1 MTVVDRRL
9 PALLACLALVA
20 CKPAAEV
27 KTPETAPA
35 PSTAPAATPA
45 APMTFSHD
53 PKLDSQG
60 VYLAGAAVQSG
71 NLKLASLDIGQAG
84 DFADWEAGKRP
95 AAYAPIFMTF
105 DDVTSPT
112 AEDALGRT
120 YRTVSVRVMPTA
132 YRVDGQEVS
141 FHGVDPNLGQVT
153 FTGAFDLKALRAA
166 KAAGPGEPRLV
177 LTGALQI
184 GAHPFRNVVFKY
196 FAGD

>member
-27 KTPETAPA
+27 KTPETPPA

-53 PKLDSQG
+53 PKLDTQG

-71 NLKLASLDIGQAG
+71 HLKLASLDIGQAG

-166 KAAGPGEPRLV
+166 KAAGPGEPRPV
-177 LTGALQI
+177 LTGALQV
-184 GAHPFRNVVFKY
+184 GAHPFRNIVFKY
-196 FAGD
+196 VGGD